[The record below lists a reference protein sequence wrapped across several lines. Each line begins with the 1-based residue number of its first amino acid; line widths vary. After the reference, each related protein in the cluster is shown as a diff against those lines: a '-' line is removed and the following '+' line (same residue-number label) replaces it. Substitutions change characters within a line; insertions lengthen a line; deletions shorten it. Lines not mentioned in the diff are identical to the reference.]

1 MRKLTLLKRSIVKT
15 SELIQFLVNLPEN
28 TDPDVVTGEEWL
40 PEQLINASFDGNLV
54 NLHFDNAPEE
64 DAGEIEARGFV
75 EHEITMIKDKIVQL
89 MFEADLPPKTKAEI
103 LLKLIVVS
111 HEKNSDEV
119 LEILTNPANWQSK

>member
-1 MRKLTLLKRSIVKT
+1 MKT

-28 TDPDVVTGEEWL
+28 TDPEVVTGEEWL

-89 MFEADLPPKTKAEI
+89 MFETNLPPKTKAEI

-111 HEKNSDEV
+111 HENNSDEV
-119 LEILTNPANWQSK
+119 LEVLNNPANWQSN